1 MNYQELDRIHQ
12 KISTHIAAGQIKY
25 SIDKLSLL
33 VKESKNGDLISLLD
47 NYRDTFTNLLKYS
60 FERTEK
66 DPEREKVYS
75 HLIKSILELADKAK
89 EEIIS
94 YQQILHFYNEK
105 KKISNVSQFSKTDI
119 EDIINILN
127 FSNEVDGLKNKNT
140 PENQREETLDKIFN
154 LFWLKDKYKESEL
167 ILSQKINKDKKIPWS
182 DKSLFVSAITLGLLR
197 CFDISKFQVLL
208 DFYKAQENQVW
219 QRAMVGIVIN
229 LCHYDSRLI
238 LYPELTDKISAY
250 TNQKDF
256 KKNVEMIF
264 IQLLKSR
271 ETEKITKKFREEIVP
286 EMMKL
291 RPSLE
296 NKLDLENILSDNL
309 SEDKNPDWENFF
321 KDSPGLLNK
330 LEEMSRMQL
339 EGSDVFMST
348 FSMLKQFDFF
358 NNIKN
363 WFLPFY
369 KENEMVKS
377 SMKGI
382 GENFNSDVFIEGL
395 EKTAYL
401 CNSDK
406 YSFCL
411 NVNMMPQEQ
420 KNLMVE
426 MFNMEIKAMNEVS
439 KDDEL
444 LDQHSS
450 NQFIFTQYI
459 QDLYRFFK
467 LYSFKNEFFDIFAGE
482 SQYHKTYFLQNLFED
497 QDILRNIAEFY
508 FEKEYYLL
516 AIEAFNMFLEK
527 ESKIELF
534 QKIAYSFQMLGK
546 YEDALEYYR
555 KAELF
560 DKNKSW
566 NYRKIAQCYR
576 KLKVYDQAI
585 DYYKKAEKLEPE
597 NLYTQTFLGHTY
609 LDMKDF
615 ETALKHYFK
624 VEYLA
629 PENKKIQL
637 PIAWCSFMLN
647 KLESAI
653 KYVNKVL
660 EKNPGK
666 HDYLIAAHIFWCS
679 NDKAKAIENYKK
691 ALNASNNDYQ
701 WFVKEIKDDL
711 KYLQEYGINE
721 LDISLMIDYI
731 EFFSKS
737 K

>member
-1 MNYQELDRIHQ
+1 MNYQEVDRIHQ
-12 KISTHIAAGQIKY
+12 KICRHIADGQIKY
-25 SIDKLSLL
+25 SIEKLGIL
-33 VKESKNGDLISLLD
+33 VRESKNGDLINQLE
-47 NYRDTFTNLLKYS
+47 NYRETFANLLKYS
-60 FERTEK
+60 FERVEK
-66 DPEREKVYS
+66 DPERDKVYS
-75 HLIKSILELADKAK
+75 HLIRSILELADKAK
-89 EEIIS
+89 EEIIAA
-94 YQQILHFYNEK
+94 QQILHFFNVKRKITNTAPLSENE
-105 KKISNVSQFSKTDI
+105 IR
-119 EDIINILN
+119 DIIKILN
-127 FSNEVDGLKNKNT
+127 FENEIDGLKKNQD
-140 PENQREETLDKIFN
+140 NDNLRDETLEHIFN
-154 LFWLKDKYKESEL
+154 LFWLKDKYKESEIDL
-167 ILSQKINKDKKIPWS
+167 AQKIIIDINIPWS
-182 DKSLFVSAITLGLLR
+182 DKSLFVSAITLSLLR
-197 CFDISKFQVLL
+197 CFDISKFQALF
-208 DFYKAQENQVW
+208 DFNKTQENQVW
-219 QRAMVGIVIN
+219 QRALAGIIIN
-229 LCHYDSRLI
+229 LCHYDSRLV
-238 LYPELTDKISAY
+238 LYPELLSQISDLAR
-250 TNQKDF
+250 QEDF
-256 KKNVEMIF
+256 KKNVEF
-264 IQLLKSR
+264 ILLQLLKSR
-271 ETEKITKKFREEIVP
+271 ETEKITKRFREEIIP

-296 NKLDLENILSDNL
+296 NKLDLDNILSDKL

-330 LEEMSRMQL
+330 LEEMSRLQL

-358 NNIKN
+358 NTIKN

-369 KENEMVKS
+369 KENNIVKS
-377 SMKGI
+377 SMAGF
-382 GENFNSDVFIEGL
+382 EEHFNSEAFIEGL

-411 NVNMMPQEQ
+411 NVKIMPREQ

-426 MFNMEIKAMNEVS
+426 MFNMEINAMNEVS

-444 LDQHSS
+444 LNQHASD
-450 NQFIFTQYI
+450 QFIFTQYF

-467 LYSFKNEFFDIFAGE
+467 LYAHKNEFYDIFAGE
-482 SQYHKTYFLQNLFED
+482 SQYHKTYFLNNLFDD

-516 AIEAFNMFLEK
+516 AIEAFNMFLKK

-534 QKIAYSFQMLGK
+534 QKIAYSFQMLGR
-546 YEDALEYYR
+546 YEDALEYYH

-576 KLKVYDQAI
+576 KLKIYDKAI

-609 LDMKDF
+609 LDMKEF
-615 ETALKHYFK
+615 ETALKYYYK

-637 PIAWCSFMLN
+637 PIAWCSFMQK
-647 KLESAI
+647 KLDSAI

-660 EKNPGK
+660 EKDPGK
-666 HDYLIAAHIFWCS
+666 HDCLIAAHIFWCN
-679 NDKAKAIENYKK
+679 NDKTSAIDNYKK
-691 ALNASNNDYQ
+691 ALKASGYNYQ
-701 WFVKEIKDDL
+701 WFVKEIKDDQ
-711 KYLQEYGINE
+711 KYLHEY
-721 LDISLMIDYI
+721 DITEQDVSLMIDYI
-731 EFFSKS
+731 EFFTNDK
-737 K
+737 